1 MPSVA
6 VEGRRVL
13 SPRTNKKLSGEYNY
27 KSLDELYTAA
37 QVDDIILKRDWDW
50 LYAPDDYQSK
60 WGMGQTSR
68 YSGRY
73 KSGSHT

>member
-1 MPSVA
+1 M
-6 VEGRRVL
+6 
-13 SPRTNKKLSGEYNY
+13 
-27 KSLDELYTAA
+27 DEC
-37 QVDDIILKRDWDW
+37 IEHWDW
-50 LYAPDDYQSK
+50 LYAQDAHYQSK

>member
-1 MPSVA
+1 MLSVA

-13 SPRTNKKLSGEYNY
+13 NRTNKKSSGEYNY

-50 LYAPDDYQSK
+50 LYAPDNYQSK

-68 YSGRY
+68 YSDRY

>member
-13 SPRTNKKLSGEYNY
+13 NPRTNKKLSGEYNY

-50 LYAPDDYQSK
+50 LYAPDNYQSK